1 MLRFL
6 TATLAASLIALAPAA
21 AEPLHYDVL
30 ISAGHEG
37 RPASCAHYKHKCNLG
52 APGERQWTPV
62 VADAAAAVLRG
73 RGFTVAREPAD
84 FPGNYDVKAAIFIH
98 FDGTEHACTS
108 GASIGYHTG
117 ASKAAADLWRKEYSA
132 AFPFQFMPDN
142 FTRNLRDYYGFRQVH
157 AQDGS
162 LVIELGEVSCPAQRA
177 WLASRLHWE
186 GEFIADFLT
195 GLLRNGNR

>member
-6 TATLAASLIALAPAA
+6 VATLAASLIALAPAA

-73 RGFTVAREPAD
+73 RGFSVAREPAD
-84 FPGNYDVKAAIFIH
+84 FPGTYDVKAAIFIH
-98 FDGTEHACTS
+98 FDGTERACTS
-108 GASIGYHTG
+108 GASIGYHTD

-132 AFPFQFMPDN
+132 IFPFQFMPDN

-157 AQDGS
+157 AQDGA

-177 WLASRLHWE
+177 WLASRLQWE

-195 GLLRNGNR
+195 GLLRNGNT

>member
-62 VADAAAAVLRG
+62 VADAAAEVLRG

-84 FPGNYDVKAAIFIH
+84 FPGTYEVKAAIFIH

-177 WLASRLHWE
+177 WLASRLQWE

-195 GLLRNGNR
+195 GLLRNGNQ